1 MSVDRIHTRT
11 PDAEHEDDEASVES
25 ALVDVSALPA
35 GEVEAYA
42 REAADRGER
51 VHIER
56 RPNRTY
62 LVTG

>member
-11 PDAEHEDDEASVES
+11 PDAEAESEANVES
-25 ALVDVSALPA
+25 ALVDVSELPA
-35 GEVEAYA
+35 DEVEAYA
-42 REAADRGER
+42 REAADRGEEI
-51 VHIER
+51 HIER

>member
-11 PDAEHEDDEASVES
+11 LDAEREDGQAHVES

-35 GEVEAYA
+35 DEVEAYA
-42 REAADRGER
+42 REAADHGEE